1 MTIRTEPIPARTD
14 LGPATATPG
23 ISARATRIAGAIL
36 TAGSLSWAGA
46 IFTVGNNPDDSLGMT
61 IQDLTGGL
69 FQLGI
74 FALLAVQLRTRATG
88 VSKAARVAL
97 YVEHVILAIA
107 TIWSFA
113 HAVPALRDAAWL
125 VPMDICWP
133 LSMFGMFLIGVKLF
147 FSKRWKGLAR
157 VWPFIAETWFIC
169 TVPAFV
175 ILGESR
181 VVDFIGG
188 THLVIGY
195 ATLGAILAL
204 KPRLTGAR

>member
-14 LGPATATPG
+14 LGPAPVSPG

-36 TAGSLSWAGA
+36 TAGSLSWSAA
-46 IFTVGNNPDDSLGMT
+46 IFTVGNNPDTSLGLT
-61 IQDLTGGL
+61 IQDFAGGL
-69 FQLGI
+69 FQIGI
-74 FALLAVQLRTRATG
+74 FALLTVQLRTQATG

-107 TIWSFA
+107 TIWSFL
-113 HAVPALRDAAWL
+113 HAIPALRDAAWL

-133 LSMFGMFLIGVKLF
+133 LSMFGMFLIGVKLIF
-147 FSKRWKGLAR
+147 TKRWKGAAR
-157 VWPFIAETWFIC
+157 VWPFVAETWFIC

-175 ILGESR
+175 IFGDSR
-181 VVDFIGG
+181 WVDVIGG